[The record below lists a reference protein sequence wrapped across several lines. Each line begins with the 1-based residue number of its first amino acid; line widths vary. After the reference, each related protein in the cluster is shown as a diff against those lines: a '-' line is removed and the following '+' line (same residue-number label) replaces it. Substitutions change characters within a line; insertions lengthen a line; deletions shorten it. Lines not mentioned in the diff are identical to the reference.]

1 MKFKD
6 LIQLLQDTNTSPA
19 VLVGKHPGRRVVCA
33 PALVGRVMS
42 CTFDSAA
49 GDALGWIEQD
59 AISGKR
65 SDPVFNNFGGEERIW
80 FGPEG
85 SQFGLHFASRELK
98 LSDYRVQ
105 AAMSSQPY
113 ELVPS
118 RIEGTQ
124 AVMQARVELSNLAG
138 TTFHLQVRRVVSIVE
153 SCPFSLGAGEKVEC
167 VGFQS
172 ETTVTNVSSDAIR
185 PETGLLSC
193 WTPGLHP
200 GSRGCVIV
208 IPFSKGSNEELGPP
222 IREDYIPYI
231 CPHSKL
237 VAGSWCLADEYAAFK
252 SDGNCRAKVSVAR
265 KRAVNR
271 LGSYNVETHEL
282 IINQFDLY
290 AELPYVGAYWRTLSA
305 SELLD
310 GEAVSCYID
319 GPDENGAGGSN
330 FYELETLSP
339 ALALA
344 PGEEFTHRNRVF
356 HLRGDA
362 RWIDAIAQRALRANL
377 EAVAAGLK
385 LTKS

>member
-6 LIQLLQDTNTSPA
+6 LIQLLQDTKTSPA

-49 GDALGWIEQD
+49 GDALGWIGQD

-85 SQFGLHFASRELK
+85 SQFGLHFTSSELK
-98 LSDYRVQ
+98 PSDYRVQ
-105 AAMSSQPY
+105 PAMSSQPY

-118 RIEGTQ
+118 PADRSQ
-124 AVMQARVELSNLAG
+124 AVMQARVQISNLAG

-167 VGFQS
+167 IGFQS
-172 ETTVTNVSSDAIR
+172 ETTVRNVGGEAIR

-200 GSRGCVIV
+200 SSRGSVII
-208 IPFSKGSNEELGPP
+208 IPFNEGSNEELGPA
-222 IREDYIPYI
+222 IREDYISHL
-231 CPHSKL
+231 CPHGRL
-237 VAGSWCLADEYAAFK
+237 PAESWCLADDYAAFK

-265 KRAVNR
+265 ARAVNR

-282 IINQFDLY
+282 IINQFELY
-290 AELPYVGAYWRTLSA
+290 SELPYVGAYWRTLSA

-344 PGEEFTHRNRVF
+344 SGEEFTHRNRVF
-356 HLRGDA
+356 HLRGDV
-362 RWIDAIAQRALRANL
+362 RWIDAIAQRALHASLNAVTIGLNL
-377 EAVAAGLK
+377 RMA
-385 LTKS
+385 